1 MSKIAKE
8 QRDIKK
14 KEEEEGGEKKEPMR
28 KEENTINEKLFVT
41 NVNSFDSSWKK
52 PLTNSFKFSCN
63 PPERQRA
70 RPTGNRIK
78 NKGDGASNAGF
89 NRDRR
94 RQTFKIK
101 IIHAIAADGLTEMK
115 RNSISGTA
123 CEISLKTAHVPV
135 SGYVYRETS

>member
-1 MSKIAKE
+1 
-8 QRDIKK
+8 
-14 KEEEEGGEKKEPMR
+14 MR

-52 PLTNSFKFSCN
+52 PLPTLSSFHAIHLSVSALVQPVTVLK
-63 PPERQRA
+63 
-70 RPTGNRIK
+70 IK
-78 NKGDGASNAGF
+78 GTKRASNAEF

-101 IIHAIAADGLTEMK
+101 IIRAIAADGLTEMK

-123 CEISLKTAHVPV
+123 CEISLKTAHVSSLRLCI
-135 SGYVYRETS
+135 SGNFIKYKTSLRKRV